1 VTPAPLAFG
10 ALLIGVITIAGAGVA
25 VAGYTVYVRVRG
37 PRFVD
42 CYSALV
48 AAEGEAMAL
57 ARVRRVIDEW
67 PNYTYRKVGST
78 RLEIIRGSVVPDDY
92 AELSLPEISS
102 GLLDVLVVTAEPV
115 ATGTEVQLAGRAEPE
130 VINEIRLALAKAP
143 APKLQQPP

>member
-1 VTPAPLAFG
+1 VPLAFG
-10 ALLIGVITIAGAGVA
+10 ALVISVIAIAGVGAA
-25 VAGYTVYVRVRG
+25 VVGYTVYVRVRG

-48 AAEGEAMAL
+48 VAESEAMAL
-57 ARVRRVIDEW
+57 ARVRRVIDES

-78 RLEIIRGSVVPDDY
+78 RLEIIRGNVVPDDY
-92 AELSLPEISS
+92 ADLSLPEISS
-102 GLLDVLVVTAEPV
+102 ALLDLLVVTAEPV

-143 APKLQQPP
+143 TPELKQPL